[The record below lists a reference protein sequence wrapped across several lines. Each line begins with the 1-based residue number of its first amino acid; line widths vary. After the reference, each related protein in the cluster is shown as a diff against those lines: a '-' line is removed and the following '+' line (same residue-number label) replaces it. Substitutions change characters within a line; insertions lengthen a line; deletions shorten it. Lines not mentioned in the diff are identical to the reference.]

1 MYEFMVGFKHYE
13 LHSAG
18 RLARHN
24 EAGQAEKENKGERS
38 YVVQ

>member
-13 LHSAG
+13 LHSSG
-18 RLARHN
+18 KLSRHN
-24 EAGQAEKENKGERS
+24 AMGQADKENKGERS